1 MNKFAAGQ
9 AEFFGTGGRLV
20 LFGEGQLSRTGS
32 LMKLFDGTGFLLHKT
47 CAKVIPCY
55 LRGPKRLLFSPN
67 RDKKLLFPKVT
78 ALFGPALAAPHLGH
92 LSTAHARATLTSWL
106 RDQLTDRYRV
116 TVVDRPGLGHSDPL
130 EDTSLLAQ
138 ARFIKAGVA
147 QLGVKDP
154 IVLGQSYGGAVALA
168 WALDG
173 GPKALVLVAS
183 PSLPWPGKLDIWY
196 RITSNPVGRALVI
209 PLASAFVP
217 DSYIR
222 TATAAVFAP
231 DPVPPGYDD
240 FLGSPLTLRRATLA
254 ANVAQVNALRA
265 ELVTMEPRYPT
276 LTLPVELVHGDAD
289 TIVPLTIHSLP
300 LSQILPNVSL
310 TVIPGAGH
318 MPHHAHAD
326 AVIAAIDRAALR

>member
-1 MNKFAAGQ
+1 MTLKKLAVSLLIAAVALVVVTVWPASSREAAAEAAYPPTGQ
-9 AEFFGTGGRLV
+9 FVTVDGKRLHYEMQGSGPDLV
-20 LFGEGQLSRTGS
+20 MIHGASGS
-32 LMKLFDGTGFLLHKT
+32 L
-47 CAKVIPCY
+47 
-55 LRGPKRLLFSPN
+55 
-67 RDKKLLFPKVT
+67 RD
-78 ALFGPALAAPHLGH
+78 
-92 LSTAHARATLTSWL
+92 LTFAL
-106 RDQLTDRYRV
+106 RDRLTDRYRV
-116 TVVDRPGLGHSDPL
+116 TVVDRPGLGHSDAL
-130 EDTSLLAQ
+130 DDASLLAQ

-154 IVLGQSYGGAVALA
+154 IVLGQSYGGSVALA

-196 RITSNPVGRALVI
+196 RITANPVGRALAV

-217 DSYIR
+217 DAYVRSAID
-222 TATAAVFAP
+222 AVFAP
-231 DPVPPGYDD
+231 DPVPPGYDA
-240 FLGSPLTLRRATLA
+240 FIGTPLTLRRETLA

-289 TIVPLTIHSLP
+289 TVVPLTIHSLP
-300 LSQILPNVSL
+300 LSKLLPNVTL

-318 MPHHAHAD
+318 MPHHANAD
-326 AVIAAIDRAALR
+326 VVIAAIDRAALR

>member
-1 MNKFAAGQ
+1 MTLKKLAVSLLIAALALVVVTVWRSSSREAAAEAAYPPTGQ
-9 AEFFGTGGRLV
+9 FVTVDGKRLHYEMQGSGPDLV
-20 LFGEGQLSRTGS
+20 MIHGASGS
-32 LMKLFDGTGFLLHKT
+32 L
-47 CAKVIPCY
+47 
-55 LRGPKRLLFSPN
+55 
-67 RDKKLLFPKVT
+67 RD
-78 ALFGPALAAPHLGH
+78 
-92 LSTAHARATLTSWL
+92 LTFAL
-106 RDQLTDRYRV
+106 RDRLTDRYRV
-116 TVVDRPGLGHSDPL
+116 TVVDRPGLGHSDAL
-130 EDTSLLAQ
+130 DDASLLAQ

-154 IVLGQSYGGAVALA
+154 IVLGQSYGGSVALA

-196 RITSNPVGRALVI
+196 RITANPVGRALAV

-217 DSYIR
+217 DAYVRSAID
-222 TATAAVFAP
+222 AVFAP

-240 FLGSPLTLRRATLA
+240 FLGTPLTLRRETLA

-265 ELVTMEPRYPT
+265 ELVTMAPRYPT

-289 TIVPLTIHSLP
+289 TVVPLTIHSLP
-300 LSQILPNVSL
+300 LSKLLPNATL

-318 MPHHAHAD
+318 MPHHANAD
-326 AVIAAIDRAALR
+326 VVIAAIDRAALR

>member
-1 MNKFAAGQ
+1 MTLKKLAVSLLIAALALVVVTVWRASSREAAAEAAYPPTGQ
-9 AEFFGTGGRLV
+9 FVTVDGKRLHYEMQGSGPDLV
-20 LFGEGQLSRTGS
+20 MIHGASGS
-32 LMKLFDGTGFLLHKT
+32 L
-47 CAKVIPCY
+47 
-55 LRGPKRLLFSPN
+55 
-67 RDKKLLFPKVT
+67 RD
-78 ALFGPALAAPHLGH
+78 
-92 LSTAHARATLTSWL
+92 LTFAL
-106 RDQLTDRYRV
+106 RDRLTDRYRV
-116 TVVDRPGLGHSDPL
+116 TVVDRPGLGHSDAL
-130 EDTSLLAQ
+130 DDASLLAQ

-154 IVLGQSYGGAVALA
+154 IVLGQSYGGSVALA

-196 RITSNPVGRALVI
+196 RITANPVGRALVV

-217 DSYIR
+217 DAYVRSAID
-222 TATAAVFAP
+222 AVFAP

-240 FLGSPLTLRRATLA
+240 FLGTPLTLRRETLA

-265 ELVTMEPRYPT
+265 ELVTMAPRYPS

-289 TIVPLTIHSLP
+289 TIVPLAIHSLP
-300 LSQILPNVSL
+300 LSKLLPNATL

-318 MPHHAHAD
+318 MPHHSHPD
-326 AVIAAIDRAALR
+326 VVIAAIDRAALR